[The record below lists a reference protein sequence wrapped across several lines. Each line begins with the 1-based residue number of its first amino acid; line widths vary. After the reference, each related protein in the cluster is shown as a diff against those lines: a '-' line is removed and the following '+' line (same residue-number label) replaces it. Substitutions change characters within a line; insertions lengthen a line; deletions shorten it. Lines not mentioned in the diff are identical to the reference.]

1 MTLPTFTPPCAPS
14 PGLTDTPEIKILK
27 SEFGDGYTQAS
38 PQGLNHIRKVV
49 EATWD
54 VLDRAERDY
63 IIDFFMERAGCQ
75 PFWFQMPHDD
85 AATKW
90 TVETWSDTVI
100 SGDYHRIAATFR
112 QSFSLAV

>member
-1 MTLPTFTPPCAPS
+1 MTLPTFNPPCAPS

-38 PQGLNHIRKVV
+38 SQGLNHIRQVV

-54 VLDRAERDY
+54 VLDRAERDQ
-63 IIDFFMERAGCQ
+63 IIAFFKERAGYQ
-75 PFWFQMPHDD
+75 PFYYRMPHDD
-85 AATKW
+85 AETKW

-100 SGDYHRIAATFR
+100 SAGYHRVAATFR

>member
-14 PGLTDTPEIKILK
+14 PGLTDTPEVKILK

-63 IIDFFMERAGCQ
+63 IIDFFMERAGYQ
-75 PFWFQMPHDD
+75 PFWFQMPHDA

-90 TVETWSDTVI
+90 IVESWSDTVI
-100 SGDYHRIAATFR
+100 SGGFHRVTATFR